1 MATRIGS
8 VEDGRVALR
17 DALGRA
23 RAAVAFTGAG
33 ISTECGVPDF
43 RSPDSPWRRYPPI
56 GFAEFKASPE
66 ARAEAWRRK
75 FAMDDVYA
83 GARPGRTHRALAT
96 LAGQGRIALVITQ
109 NIDGLHQAAGLE
121 ADRLVE
127 LHGNG
132 TFARCLSC
140 GERHELADIRPP
152 LEATGLAPACRR
164 CGGMVKSATVA
175 FGQAVPE
182 QALAR
187 AMEAALACDLFLV
200 LGSSLKVRPA
210 AALPEL
216 AVRHG
221 APLVIVNRDPT
232 PLDAMADTVINADV
246 GTIFAPWCE
255 GGPAIE
261 SRREHGD
268 TAAERGTGLDSAGP

>member
-1 MATRIGS
+1 MTIRIGS
-8 VEDGRVALR
+8 VEE
-17 DALGRA
+17 GRA
-23 RAAVAFTGAG
+23 AVSEVLDQATATVAFTGAG

-56 GFAEFKASPE
+56 DFSVFQASPQ

-75 FAMDDVYA
+75 FAMDDIYA
-83 GARPGRTHRALAT
+83 GARPGRTHHALAH
-96 LAGQGRIALVITQ
+96 LVGQDRVALVITQ
-109 NIDGLHQAAGLE
+109 NIDGLHQAAGLD

-140 GERHELADIRPP
+140 GERHELADIRPR
-152 LEATGLAPACRR
+152 LQATGLAPSCR

-175 FGQAVPE
+175 FGQAVPGE
-182 QALAR
+182 AIAR
-187 AMEAALACDLFLV
+187 AMKAAITCDLFVV

-210 AALPEL
+210 AALPEV
-216 AVRHG
+216 AVQHG
-221 APLVIVNRDPT
+221 GRLVIINRDPT
-232 PLDAMADTVINADV
+232 PLDAVADIVINVDV
-246 GTIFAPWCE
+246 GAALEPWS
-255 GGPAIE
+255 GSPTALR

-268 TAAERGTGLDSAGP
+268 TAA

>member
-1 MATRIGS
+1 MGTIGS
-8 VEDGRVALR
+8 VDEGRA
-17 DALGRA
+17 ALGAALEQA
-23 RAAVAFTGAG
+23 RIAVVFTGAG

-56 GFAEFKASPE
+56 DFKLFQASPT

-83 GARPGRTHRALAT
+83 DARPGRTHHALAH
-96 LAGQGRIALVITQ
+96 LAGQGRVSSVITQ
-109 NIDGLHQAAGLE
+109 NIDGLHQAAGLA

-132 TFARCLSC
+132 TFAQCLSC
-140 GERHELADIRPP
+140 GERHELAAIRPR
-152 LEATGLAPACRR
+152 LEATGLAPACS

-175 FGQAVPE
+175 FGQAVPGN
-182 QALAR
+182 ALAR
-187 AMEAALACDLFLV
+187 AADAAVGCDLFLV

-216 AVRHG
+216 AVRSG
-221 APLVIVNRDPT
+221 ARLLIVNRDPT
-232 PLDAMADTVINADV
+232 PLDALAETVINTDLGAV
-246 GTIFAPWCE
+246 FEPWCPV
-255 GGPAIE
+255 GCAIE
-261 SRREHGD
+261 ARREHGEKA
-268 TAAERGTGLDSAGP
+268 TSRRLGIG